1 MGIGVGTPS
10 RVIDLLDAGRCS
22 IASFARFV
30 SQELDLLL
38 NYPGALSSSKLERVI
53 VDASH
58 IDQKKR
64 GIFDMRETQ
73 QPLMQLLNRPEI
85 KDRYGSGKGDIQLIV
100 Y

>member
-22 IASFARFV
+22 IVSLARIGG
-30 SQELDLLL
+30 QEVNSML
-38 NYPGALSSSKLERVI
+38 NHPGALSASKLERVI

-73 QPLMQLLNRPEI
+73 QALMHLLNRSDF
-85 KDRYGSGKGDIQLIV
+85 KDRYGSASGDIQLIV